1 MTDKQT
7 SKVTAAKPG
16 AKKAN
21 APVES
26 EQPAWPSFAGAAGA
40 QMDGVKALGEVSAL
54 LAKMA
59 QDLGA
64 QQTAFMKANAE
75 TIQNAAA
82 AYGESDPSARFAR
95 QSNLYR
101 DFMERSADH
110 VSAVAETISGCCCE
124 AMDQMTE
131 AATET
136 VNKAA
141 QLGVAEK
148 SQK

>member
-7 SKVTAAKPG
+7 SKITAAKPG
-16 AKKAN
+16 AKRAD

-26 EQPAWPSFAGAAGA
+26 KQPAWPWPSFADSAGA

-64 QQTAFMKANAE
+64 RQITFMKANAE
-75 TIQNAAA
+75 TVQNAAA
-82 AYGESDPSARFAR
+82 SYGESDPSERLAR
-95 QSNLYR
+95 QSDLYR
-101 DFMERSADH
+101 EIMERSADH
-110 VSAVAETISGCCCE
+110 VSAVAETISGSCCE

-141 QLGVAEK
+141 QK
-148 SQK
+148 T